1 MSPAKGKGGDKRH
14 SQDIPRGNGTG
25 RCLSESVREAME
37 KYFNDLD
44 GHEPSDLYDLF
55 LAQVEKPLFEEVMA
69 HTGGNVSRAAQVLG
83 LNRGTLRNRLKK
95 YNIG

>member
-1 MSPAKGKGGDKRH
+1 MSPAKGKSSDRRH
-14 SQDIPRGNGTG
+14 DLIRGNGSG
-25 RCLSESVREAME
+25 RCLSDSVREAME

-44 GHEPSDLYDLF
+44 GHEPNELYDLF
-55 LAQVEKPLFEEVMA
+55 LAQVEKPLFEKVMA